1 MGGLERGGQ
10 ELRIDRAKPRARL
23 RPERQSGDGAE
34 VHDTPIYFSER
45 SRLRTDSAWPSRT
58 RSFGVRPP
66 KLEFGVLSH
75 SSGLAKNLP
84 ASARRSESSSGR
96 SALPAGAMTRP
107 VTMTQD
113 SAMGRPTPGRDF
125 GRARAAD
132 AARRV
137 LVNRAPHGSRPAS
150 RLRPLAL
157 SPLRRGVT
165 GSDAIGRPLAGCGT
179 TRPEPEVNVTRGSRE
194 VVWCNHKRGAII
206 RCSTPAEHRR
216 ASLLISMPGSCS
228 SGGMICPMYFPDRKR
243 GRGGSCS
250 ALLVRG
256 GKNKF
261 QSL

>member
-1 MGGLERGGQ
+1 
-10 ELRIDRAKPRARL
+10 
-23 RPERQSGDGAE
+23 
-34 VHDTPIYFSER
+34 
-45 SRLRTDSAWPSRT
+45 
-58 RSFGVRPP
+58 
-66 KLEFGVLSH
+66 
-75 SSGLAKNLP
+75 
-84 ASARRSESSSGR
+84 
-96 SALPAGAMTRP
+96 
-107 VTMTQD
+107 
-113 SAMGRPTPGRDF
+113 MGRPTPGRDF

-157 SPLRRGVT
+157 SPLGRGLTV
-165 GSDAIGRPLAGCGT
+165 SDAIGRPLAGCGT

-194 VVWCNHKRGAII
+194 VIWCNHKRGAII

-261 QSL
+261 QSRYGRHNVFRDVDDNAANYTSGSDVPKVRFADHLSVLDYQLEIERGWRFRPVERLFTAFSGSEDRFLGSSHGTRRFAVR